1 KVIIGSEDLKDKS
14 RPEIVEFSESYF
26 SYLIKLCKK
35 ADGCVIDE
43 YDNEIFF
50 LEVSGRFLLRDRYK
64 YDCDHIMYFLCL
76 DALQLPS
83 KKSKSYAKNVLALE
97 ELDNILSAIKQMKK
111 EHEQYKVVNIL
122 GEVDRQP
129 MSMMVNS
136 GLKRPVTGVGFGLLL
151 MKKSGAK

>member
-1 KVIIGSEDLKDKS
+1 
-14 RPEIVEFSESYF
+14 
-26 SYLIKLCKK
+26 
-35 ADGCVIDE
+35 
-43 YDNEIFF
+43 
-50 LEVSGRFLLRDRYK
+50 
-64 YDCDHIMYFLCL
+64 
-76 DALQLPS
+76 
-83 KKSKSYAKNVLALE
+83 
-97 ELDNILSAIKQMKK
+97 MKK